1 MPYKHYL
8 GSYAISLSN
17 AGINKATHAQHKEGV
32 GGFNEGRLRVTTIKA
47 AFQQEVSFLLIIR
60 EMKDASC
67 MHITE
72 IFIPSIY
79 KLQK

>member
-17 AGINKATHAQHKEGV
+17 AGINKATHTQHKEGV

-79 KLQK
+79 KL